1 MLTALLAKK
10 IVGNPQLAD
19 AAFTAGLLHDIG
31 ALVLLH
37 AAPPDYMRAL
47 ERKKALNG
55 DGAAAEREIFGVTHA
70 EVGAYLLGLWG
81 IPFPI
86 VEAVAFHHRPNE
98 VAPESRPLVA
108 AVHIA
113 SGLIEEMTEGNSAEI
128 LGGTNGD
135 SSARID
141 VSFLRDAGLEEVF
154 KKSRAEAEKLLGKVA
169 EGS

>member
-1 MLTALLAKK
+1 M
-10 IVGNPQLAD
+10 GS
-19 AAFTAGLLHDIG
+19 
-31 ALVLLH
+31 
-37 AAPPDYMRAL
+37 L
-47 ERKKALNG
+47 ERKKEVGG
-55 DGAAAEREIFGVTHA
+55 DCAAAEREILGVSHA

-113 SGLIEEMTEGNSAEI
+113 SGLIEEMTETDVAKLAAGGNI
-128 LGGTNGD
+128 D

-154 KKSRAEAEKLLGKVA
+154 KKSRAEAEKLLGGVA
-169 EGS
+169 ERS